1 MIESPPKTRRRT
13 IVYAKR
19 MKTKP
24 MTKVQLEQV
33 NEEINQIYLFLISR
47 TNYDPMVIEILKLSA
62 LSNVYRRFK
71 SGEPW
76 IMVD

>member
-1 MIESPPKTRRRT
+1 M
-13 IVYAKR
+13 YAKR

-33 NEEINQIYLFLISR
+33 NEEITQIYLFLISR
-47 TNYDPMVIEILKLSA
+47 TNYDPMVIEIMKLSA
-62 LSNVYRRFK
+62 LSNVYRRYK

>member
-1 MIESPPKTRRRT
+1 M
-13 IVYAKR
+13 YAKR

-33 NEEINQIYLFLISR
+33 NEEITQIYLFLISR
-47 TNYDPMVIEILKLSA
+47 TNYDPMVIEIMKLSA
-62 LSNVYRRFK
+62 LSNVYRRYKF
-71 SGEPW
+71 GEPW